1 MSAPFT
7 AHSDLHRDYQLL
19 DKPPPISDYL
29 NLRLLSGLSP
39 RSGAQAKH
47 ALSGSF
53 FVCHIV
59 HTPTSTPV
67 AMGRV
72 IGDGGW
78 YFLIAD
84 MAVLPDHQKKG
95 LGGVILRR
103 LLDQI
108 KQKVVEVAK
117 EDKDLGN
124 ESLQAYVTLGADEPG
139 RRLYAAHGFVET
151 APHTLGMYIMMDG
164 TRDGNS
170 TLDEPTAA

>member
-1 MSAPFT
+1 
-7 AHSDLHRDYQLL
+7 
-19 DKPPPISDYL
+19 
-29 NLRLLSGLSP
+29 
-39 RSGAQAKH
+39 
-47 ALSGSF
+47 
-53 FVCHIV
+53 
-59 HTPTSTPV
+59 
-67 AMGRV
+67 MGRV

-164 TRDGNS
+164 TRDGNG